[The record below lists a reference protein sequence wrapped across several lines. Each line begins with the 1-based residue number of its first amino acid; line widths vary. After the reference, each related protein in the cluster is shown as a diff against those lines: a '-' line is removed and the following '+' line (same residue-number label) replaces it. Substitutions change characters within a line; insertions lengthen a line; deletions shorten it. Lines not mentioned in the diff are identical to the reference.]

1 MKESTII
8 LRMALK
14 HPEGSKTVIIDLEDS
29 SWEITPNRVSRNG
42 RTLAYWV
49 SGELSE
55 PYNKAVE
62 LLLKEMDK
70 AYDEFKKTVRGAIA
84 SIRIHEGQP

>member
-1 MKESTII
+1 MTRLE
-8 LRMALK
+8 LK
-14 HPEGSKTVIIDLEDS
+14 MVLIQPEGSRTITIEFEGNSWAVTPDS
-29 SWEITPNRVSRNG
+29 VSRNG
-42 RTLAYWV
+42 ETLAYWV

-70 AYDEFKKTVRGAIA
+70 AYDEFKKTVRGRIA
-84 SIRIHEGQP
+84 SIRLHEGQP